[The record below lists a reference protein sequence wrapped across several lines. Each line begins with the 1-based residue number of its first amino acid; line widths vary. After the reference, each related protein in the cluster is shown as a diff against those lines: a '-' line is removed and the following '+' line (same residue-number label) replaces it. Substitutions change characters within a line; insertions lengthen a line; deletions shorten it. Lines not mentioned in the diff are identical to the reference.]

1 MTLFQL
7 LAVPIAL
14 GLAARGALR
23 LLRGERHRLRGIL
36 GTLLWLAAAVTILIP
51 NATTEIANR
60 LGIGRGTDLVTYVVA
75 LAFLWSWF
83 YFHQKI
89 TRNARQLTDLCRAL
103 AVERA
108 LRRYP
113 PFGPTQSAPPERS
126 ALDLVD

>member
-7 LAVPIAL
+7 ITFPIAL
-14 GLAARGALR
+14 ALGLRSAFR
-23 LLRGERHRLRGIL
+23 LIRGERYRMRAIL
-36 GTLLWLAAAVTILIP
+36 GTLLWIAAAVTILIP

-60 LGIGRGTDLVTYVVA
+60 LGIGRGTDLVTYLVA

-89 TRNARQLTDLCRAL
+89 TRTARHLTDLCRAL

-108 LRRYP
+108 LRQYP
-113 PFGPTQSAPPERS
+113 PFEANPPDPSRS
-126 ALDLVD
+126 DLVD

>member
-7 LAVPIAL
+7 ITFPIAL
-14 GLAARGALR
+14 AFALRGALR
-23 LLRGERHRLRGIL
+23 LLRGERHRMRGTL
-36 GTLLWLAAAVTILIP
+36 GTLLWISAAVTILIP

-60 LGIGRGTDLVTYVVA
+60 LGIGRGTDLVTYLVA

-89 TRNARQLTDLCRAL
+89 TRTARHLTDLCRAL

-108 LRRYP
+108 LRQYP
-113 PFGPTQSAPPERS
+113 PFQPTPPDTSRP
-126 ALDLVD
+126 DLVD

>member
-7 LAVPIAL
+7 IAFPIAL
-14 GLAARGALR
+14 GLGLR
-23 LLRGERHRLRGIL
+23 SAVRLARGERYRMRAIL
-36 GTLLWLAAAVTILIP
+36 GTLLWIAAAVTILIP

-60 LGIGRGTDLVTYVVA
+60 LGIGRGTDLVTYLVA

-89 TRNARQLTDLCRAL
+89 TRTARHLTDLCRAL

-108 LRRYP
+108 LRQYP
-113 PFGPTQSAPPERS
+113 PFESTPPDASR
-126 ALDLVD
+126 ADLVD

>member
-7 LAVPIAL
+7 ITFPIAL
-14 GLAARGALR
+14 ALGLRSALR
-23 LLRGERHRLRGIL
+23 LLRGERYRMRAML
-36 GTLLWLAAAVTILIP
+36 GTLLWIAAAITILIP

-60 LGIGRGTDLVTYVVA
+60 LGIGRGTDLVTYLVA

-89 TRNARQLTDLCRAL
+89 TRTARHVTDLCRAL

-108 LRRYP
+108 LRQYP
-113 PFGPTQSAPPERS
+113 PFEPAPPDASRS
-126 ALDLVD
+126 DLVD